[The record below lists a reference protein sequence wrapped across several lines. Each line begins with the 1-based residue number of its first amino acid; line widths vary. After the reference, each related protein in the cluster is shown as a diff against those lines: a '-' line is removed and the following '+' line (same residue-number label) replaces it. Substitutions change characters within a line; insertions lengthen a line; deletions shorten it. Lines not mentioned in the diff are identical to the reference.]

1 MHGLCTM
8 GHACRALI
16 RCWVP
21 SSPERV
27 RRIGCRFVSPL
38 YAGTAIKTLVWS
50 VGEGQALWRLVRASD
65 GGLVIDRGIFEFQA
79 PKGPE

>member
-1 MHGLCTM
+1 M

-27 RRIGCRFVSPL
+27 RRIGCRFVNPL